1 MGGILMEYKI
11 VRKKLGDYVL
21 RNNVEKIFE
30 RNGFYV
36 NSIEHIDDPR
46 LSERYIL
53 EINGDNPYGE
63 DWYEEII
70 FDGYL
75 QGLKDSMWILYTNFD
90 INEDVKLWINSA
102 GKNGVPDVEGLVKN
116 AQYKDNKLRKLYDDL
131 NSLL

>member
-1 MGGILMEYKI
+1 MEYKI
-11 VRKKLGDYVL
+11 IRKKHGDYVL
-21 RNNVEKIFE
+21 RKDVDKIFE

-36 NSIEHIDDPR
+36 HSVEVIDDPR
-46 LSERYIL
+46 LSERYII

-75 QGLKDSMWILYTNFD
+75 QGLKDSLWVLYTNFD
-90 INEDVKLWINSA
+90 INEDVKLWIDSA

-116 AQYKDNKLRKLYDDL
+116 AKFKDNKLRELYDDL

>member
-1 MGGILMEYKI
+1 MEYKI
-11 VRKKLGDYVL
+11 IRKKHGDYVL
-21 RNNVEKIFE
+21 RKDVDKIFE

-36 NSIEHIDDPR
+36 HIVEVIDDPM
-46 LSERYIL
+46 LSERYII

-75 QGLKDSMWILYTNFD
+75 QGLKDSLWVLYTNFD
-90 INEDVKLWINSA
+90 INEDVKLWIDSA

-116 AQYKDNKLRKLYDDL
+116 AKFKDNKLRELYDDL

>member
-11 VRKKLGDYVL
+11 IRKKNGDYVL
-21 RNNVEKIFE
+21 RKDVDKIFDK
-30 RNGFYV
+30 NGFYV
-36 NSIEHIDDPR
+36 NSVEIIDDPR
-46 LSERYIL
+46 LSERYII

-75 QGLKDSMWILYTNFD
+75 QGLKDSLLVLYTNFD

-116 AQYKDNKLRKLYDDL
+116 AKFKENKLWELYNDI